1 MKPVPSIKIPAN
13 SKLPARLPLVICVLL
28 LQSGC
33 SLFGVRST
41 EEAPYSVL
49 EEQGQYQIRQYQ
61 SLIVATTM
69 VDSDFD
75 EAGKQAFRRL
85 FNYISGDN
93 KADREIAMTAPVI
106 ANENRVNE
114 NRATENAL
122 SDGEKIAMTAPVI
135 SEKQDR
141 GWRFSF
147 VLPAGYTLENSPLPN
162 DERVS
167 LQQIPAR
174 KVASVQY
181 SGSWQQARFD
191 AHSELLLQWLSEQQ
205 LQPDSPPRVAGYDPP
220 WTLPFLRRNE
230 VLVDIKP

>member
-1 MKPVPSIKIPAN
+1 MTSVKTPAH
-13 SKLPARLPLVICVLL
+13 SKLPARLPLVVCALL
-28 LQSGC
+28 LQTGC
-33 SLFGVRST
+33 SLFGIRST
-41 EEAPYSVL
+41 EEAPYSVV
-49 EEQGQYQIRQYQ
+49 EQQGPYEIRQYQ
-61 SLIVATTM
+61 TLIVATTL

-93 KADREIAMTAPVI
+93 KASVEIAMTAPVL
-106 ANENRVNE
+106 ANAN
-114 NRATENAL
+114 T
-122 SDGEKIAMTAPVI
+122 DGEKISMTAPVI
-135 SEKQDR
+135 SERQDR

-174 KVASVQY
+174 KVASLQY
-181 SGSWQQARFD
+181 SGSWQQERFD
-191 AHSELLLQWLSEQQ
+191 ANAELLLQWIREQQ
-205 LQPDSPPRVAGYDPP
+205 LQPVSQPRVAGYDPP

>member
-1 MKPVPSIKIPAN
+1 MPLIKSSAH
-13 SKLPARLPLVICVLL
+13 SRLPARLPLVICALL

-33 SLFGVRST
+33 SLFGIRST

-61 SLIVATTM
+61 SLLVATTI

-93 KADREIAMTAPVI
+93 KAAREIAMTAPVL
-106 ANENRVNE
+106 
-114 NRATENAL
+114 ATKNAAT
-122 SDGEKIAMTAPVI
+122 DGEKIAMAAPVI
-135 SEKQDR
+135 REKQDK

-147 VLPAGYTLENSPLPN
+147 VLPTDYTPENAPLPN

-174 KVASVQY
+174 KVASLQY
-181 SGSWQQARFD
+181 SGSWQQERFD
-191 AHSELLLQWLSEQQ
+191 SHSELLLQWIREQQ
-205 LQPDSPPRVAGYDPP
+205 LQPESLPRVAGYDPP

>member
-1 MKPVPSIKIPAN
+1 MPLIKQPAR
-13 SKLPARLPLVICVLL
+13 SHLSARLPLAICVLL

-33 SLFGVRST
+33 SLFGIRSA

-49 EEQGQYQIRQYQ
+49 EEQGQYQVRQYE
-61 SLIVATTM
+61 SLVVATTV
-69 VDSDFD
+69 VDSEFD

-85 FNYISGDN
+85 FNYISGAN
-93 KADREIAMTAPVI
+93 KAAREIAMTAPVL
-106 ANENRVNE
+106 
-114 NRATENAL
+114 ATEDVTTEDAAA
-122 SDGEKIAMTAPVI
+122 DGEKIAMTAPVMR
-135 SEKQDR
+135 EKQDR

-147 VLPAGYTLENSPLPN
+147 VLPAGYTLANSPLPD

-174 KVASVQY
+174 KVASLQY
-181 SGSWQQARFD
+181 SGRWQQARFE
-191 AHSELLLQWLSEQQ
+191 ANSELLLQWVSEQQ
-205 LQPDSPPRVAGYDPP
+205 MQPSSLPRVAGYDPP

>member
-1 MKPVPSIKIPAN
+1 V
-13 SKLPARLPLVICVLL
+13 RLPLVACVLL
-28 LQSGC
+28 LQTGC
-33 SLFGVRST
+33 SLFGIRST
-41 EEAPYSVL
+41 EEAPYAVI
-49 EEQGQYQIRQYQ
+49 EEQGQYQIRQYE

-93 KADREIAMTAPVI
+93 KAA
-106 ANENRVNE
+106 
-114 NRATENAL
+114 
-122 SDGEKIAMTAPVI
+122 SKIAMTAPVLANENI
-135 SEKQDR
+135 ATGNATTVGEEVTMTAPVIREKQDR

-174 KVASVQY
+174 KVASLQY
-181 SGSWQQARFD
+181 SGSWQQERFD
-191 AHSELLLQWLSEQQ
+191 THSELLLQWVREQQ
-205 LQPDSPPRVAGYDPP
+205 LQPASLPRVAGYDPP

>member
-1 MKPVPSIKIPAN
+1 M
-13 SKLPARLPLVICVLL
+13 PLVACVLL
-28 LQSGC
+28 LQTGC
-33 SLFGVRST
+33 SLFGIRST

-49 EEQGQYQIRQYQ
+49 EEQGQYQIRHYE
-61 SLIVATTM
+61 SLIVATTI

-93 KADREIAMTAPVI
+93 KAAREIAMTAPVI
-106 ANENRVNE
+106 A
-114 NRATENAL
+114 TENAAMD
-122 SDGEKIAMTAPVI
+122 SEKIAMTAPVMR
-135 SEKQDR
+135 EKRDQ

-174 KVASVQY
+174 KVASLQY
-181 SGSWQQARFD
+181 SGSWQQERFD
-191 AHSELLLQWLSEQQ
+191 ANSELLLQWLSEQK
-205 LQPDSPPRVAGYDPP
+205 LQPDSLPRVAGYDPP

>member
-1 MKPVPSIKIPAN
+1 MLPIVKPVPLIKSSAH
-13 SKLPARLPLVICVLL
+13 SRLLARLPLVICALL

-33 SLFGVRST
+33 SLFGIRSA
-41 EEAPYSVL
+41 EAAPYSVL

-61 SLIVATTM
+61 SLLVATTI

-93 KADREIAMTAPVI
+93 RADREIAMTAPVL
-106 ANENRVNE
+106 
-114 NRATENAL
+114 ATENAVT
-122 SDGEKIAMTAPVI
+122 DGEKIEMTAPVI

-174 KVASVQY
+174 KVASLQY
-181 SGSWQQARFD
+181 SGSWQQERFD
-191 AHSELLLQWLSEQQ
+191 TNSELLLQWIREQQ
-205 LQPDSPPRVAGYDPP
+205 LQPDSLPRVAGYDPP

>member
-1 MKPVPSIKIPAN
+1 MVKPMPSIKSSAH
-13 SKLPARLPLVICVLL
+13 SQLTARLPLAICVLL

-33 SLFGVRST
+33 SLFGIRST
-41 EEAPYSVL
+41 DEAPYSVL
-49 EEQGQYQIRQYQ
+49 EEQGQYQIRQYE
-61 SLIVATTM
+61 SLLVATTI

-93 KADREIAMTAPVI
+93 RADREIAMTAPVL
-106 ANENRVNE
+106 
-114 NRATENAL
+114 ATENAVT
-122 SDGEKIAMTAPVI
+122 DGEKIEMTAPVI

-174 KVASVQY
+174 KVASLQY
-181 SGSWQQARFD
+181 SGSWQQERFD
-191 AHSELLLQWLSEQQ
+191 TNSELLLQWIREQQ
-205 LQPDSPPRVAGYDPP
+205 LQPNSLPRVAGYDPP

>member
-1 MKPVPSIKIPAN
+1 M
-13 SKLPARLPLVICVLL
+13 PARLPLTICVLL

-33 SLFGVRST
+33 SLFGIRST

-49 EEQGQYQIRQYQ
+49 EEQGQYQIRQYE
-61 SLIVATTM
+61 SLIVATTI

-85 FNYISGDN
+85 FNYISGAN
-93 KADREIAMTAPVI
+93 KAASEIAMTAPVL
-106 ANENRVNE
+106 
-114 NRATENAL
+114 ATEDATT
-122 SDGEKIAMTAPVI
+122 DGEKIAMTAPVVG
-135 SEKQDR
+135 EKRNQ

-174 KVASVQY
+174 KVASLQY

-191 AHSELLLQWLSEQQ
+191 TNSKLLLEWVSEQQ
-205 LQPDSPPRVAGYDPP
+205 MQPTSLPRVAGYDPP

>member
-1 MKPVPSIKIPAN
+1 MPLIKSSAH
-13 SKLPARLPLVICVLL
+13 SRLPARLPLVICALL

-33 SLFGVRST
+33 SLFGIRST

-49 EEQGQYQIRQYQ
+49 EEQGQYQIRQYE
-61 SLIVATTM
+61 SLLVATTI

-93 KADREIAMTAPVI
+93 KAAREIAMTAPVL
-106 ANENRVNE
+106 
-114 NRATENAL
+114 ATENVATGNAVT
-122 SDGEKIAMTAPVI
+122 DGEKIAMTAPVI
-135 SEKQDR
+135 REKQDR
-141 GWRFSF
+141 GWRLSF

-162 DERVS
+162 DDRVS

-174 KVASVQY
+174 KVASLQY
-181 SGSWQQARFD
+181 SGSWQQERFD
-191 AHSELLLQWLSEQQ
+191 ANSELLLQWIREQQ
-205 LQPDSPPRVAGYDPP
+205 LQPDSLPRVAGYDPP

>member
-1 MKPVPSIKIPAN
+1 MPLIKSSAHRRF
-13 SKLPARLPLVICVLL
+13 PARLPLVICALL

-33 SLFGVRST
+33 SLFGIRST

-61 SLIVATTM
+61 SMLVATTI

-75 EAGKQAFRRL
+75 EAGQQAFRRL

-93 KADREIAMTAPVI
+93 KAAREIAMTAPVL
-106 ANENRVNE
+106 
-114 NRATENAL
+114 ATENAAT
-122 SDGEKIAMTAPVI
+122 DGEKIAMTAPVI
-135 SEKQDR
+135 REKQDQ

-147 VLPAGYTLENSPLPN
+147 VLPTGYTLENAPLPN

-174 KVASVQY
+174 KVASLQY
-181 SGSWQQARFD
+181 SGSWQQKRFD
-191 AHSELLLQWLSEQQ
+191 SHSELLLQWIREQQ
-205 LQPDSPPRVAGYDPP
+205 LQPESLPRVAGYDPP